1 MSCSTLK
8 RLADS
13 KLKNLYP
20 DQTCYFKNGVLS
32 GLFCE
37 LLTSMVDQLLDL
49 CSEYMCLLLCVRFSH
64 VLKFCVWLQKYFA
77 MVESISC

>member
-1 MSCSTLK
+1 MLIFKHLYLKKTQYEMSCSTLK

-37 LLTSMVDQLLDL
+37 LLTSMADQLLDL
-49 CSEYMCLLLCVRFSH
+49 CSE
-64 VLKFCVWLQKYFA
+64 
-77 MVESISC
+77 